1 MPSIPA
7 DVHGWTAVP
16 RSLEKFL
23 SSANKVDTKPYSVS
37 DIQVPSS
44 EVAQKTLSYA
54 KSNLPTPTFNHSMRV
69 FYYGS
74 ALLLN
79 HSPSNIQAEGSLI
92 ETFFL
97 AAMLH
102 DIGTVPENLKSTR
115 MSFELWGAIHAL
127 KLLPEFGAPVDQA
140 ELVSEVVNRHQDLG
154 ETGAAPIVLALI
166 YFATIFDNVGLNPEY
181 VSKET
186 IENVT
191 KEYPRLKWSGCFA
204 STIREEIGEK
214 PWSHTTVID
223 RFAEQVE
230 GNKLMEP
237 YE

>member
-16 RSLEKFL
+16 RSLEQFL
-23 SSANKVDTKPYSVS
+23 SSANKSNTKPYSVP
-37 DIQVPSS
+37 DILVPSS
-44 EVAQKTLSYA
+44 NVAQETLSYVN
-54 KSNLPTPTFNHSMRV
+54 SQLPRPTFNHSMRV

-74 ALLLN
+74 ALLHN
-79 HSPSNIQAEGSLI
+79 HSPSNAQAEASLI

-97 AAMLH
+97 ACMLH
-102 DIGTVPENLKSTR
+102 DIGTVPANLKSTR

-127 KLLPEFGAPVDQA
+127 NLLPTFGAPVDQA
-140 ELVSEVVNRHQDLG
+140 ECVAEVVNRHQDLG
-154 ETGAAPIVLALI
+154 ETGQAPLVLALI
-166 YFATIFDNVGLNPEY
+166 YFATIFDNVGLNSEY
-181 VSKET
+181 IHEET
-186 IENVT
+186 IKKVT
-191 KEYPRLKWSGCFA
+191 KEFPRLEWSSCFA

-230 GNKLMEP
+230 GNNLMEP